1 MMPIALE
8 NGISIDEF
16 ERSTFREVEHMIE
29 AAQSKHERDFK
40 SNVMLQYQMVDLI
53 AASVGRLMD
62 GKVKYPAIYEIY
74 PTLFG
79 DELAT
84 SIKEEQ
90 QRLENE
96 RLTAQWKAYAAGHNA
111 TIKPKTEGEK

>member
-8 NGISIDEF
+8 NGIGIDEF
-16 ERSTFREVEHMIE
+16 ERSTFREVEYMIK
-29 AAQSKHERDFK
+29 AAQNKHQRDFK

-62 GKVKYPAIYEIY
+62 GKVKYPAVYEIY
-74 PTLFG
+74 PTLFE
-79 DELAT
+79 DELMI
-84 SIKEEQ
+84 SVKEEQ

-96 RLTAQWKAYAAGHNA
+96 RITAQWKAYAAGYNA
-111 TIKPKTEGEK
+111 TVKPKTEGEK